1 MTFSVK
7 ICMERIDDKDGSIFV
22 NEITEQVVK
31 VVSSGFQPYFYIGQ
45 ILGNGL
51 TPEKRVS
58 NPCQLF

>member
-1 MTFSVK
+1 
-7 ICMERIDDKDGSIFV
+7 MERIDDKDGSIFV